1 MNVRLGLLILVF
13 LGFQC
18 QDNTYVPPPKNLI
31 PEQSM
36 IDILVDLSLMETLE
50 KSSRGKLINDYKFSM
65 EYIYQKYAIDSL
77 QLALSRG
84 YYAQHPKEYLQIH
97 KASEYILERM
107 VDSLNRL
114 KREERKKKDD

>member
-1 MNVRLGLLILVF
+1 
-13 LGFQC
+13 
-18 QDNTYVPPPKNLI
+18 
-31 PEQSM
+31 M
-36 IDILVDLSLMETLE
+36 IDVLVDISLMESLE
-50 KSSRGKLINDYKFSM
+50 KSSRGKLINDYEFSM

-77 QLALSRG
+77 QLATSRG

-114 KREERKKKDD
+114 KREERKKKED